1 MSLFQLLKS
10 CELPIESSPAL
21 ELNREM
27 VAASMIV
34 DEIHED
40 VHQFFNKLKQL
51 LT

>member
-1 MSLFQLLKS
+1 
-10 CELPIESSPAL
+10 
-21 ELNREM
+21 M

-51 LT
+51 LTWSVV